1 MNYADGFKVYLDG
14 TECTITVKQTGY
26 FKFSVPDTLGKG
38 TYTIKISDNTYG
50 IREIGTFTVTEK
62 IPPTDSLVINGIEQT
77 SGEAGSI
84 IKINATGMPYSEN
97 FRTYVGD
104 TEAEIRVKQDNYF
117 KIVIPE
123 SLSEGEYEIKVSDD
137 TYGTR
142 TVVDNF
148 MVIAKTS

>member
-1 MNYADGFKVYLDG
+1 M
-14 TECTITVKQTGY
+14 
-26 FKFSVPDTLGKG
+26 GKG
-38 TYTIKISDNTYG
+38 TYTIKVSDNTYG

-62 IPPTDSLVINGIEQT
+62 IPPTDPLVINGIEQT
-77 SGEAGSI
+77 SGEVGST
-84 IKINATGMPYSEN
+84 IKINATEMPYSEN
-97 FRTYVGD
+97 FRAYVGD